1 MAKACVPQQ
10 TSALSLAWR
19 MGSVRGVKAS
29 SRTVKVILKQD
40 MEHLGFRGELHAV
53 RPGHARNY
61 LIPQKIAVYATLDNM
76 QKYLTT
82 SEEEAQLKNEEKI
95 RQRRMEKQLSKLKL
109 TMKRHSVEDGK
120 LYGSVTAKNISD
132 KLAKIDMEIK
142 PEDILLE
149 APIKELGSFDIPVR
163 WEGNRTATLKLEVL
177 KR

>member
-1 MAKACVPQQ
+1 MNRLISGMAKACVPQQ

-53 RPGHARNY
+53 RPGEMVTGLLLLLLIDLAGHARNY

-82 SEEEAQLKNEEKI
+82 SEEEAELKNEEKV
-95 RQRRMEKQLSKLKL
+95 RR
-109 TMKRHSVEDGK
+109 D
-120 LYGSVTAKNISD
+120 
-132 KLAKIDMEIK
+132 
-142 PEDILLE
+142 
-149 APIKELGSFDIPVR
+149 
-163 WEGNRTATLKLEVL
+163 
-177 KR
+177 